1 MTRLSFLALGE
12 DGIEGSSGAGHK
24 VLQASLRPPTSG
36 HGGTIFLPERWP
48 GPRYEFSLEFNA
60 PLEFVYRWCTDYA
73 PEDGRL
79 EGEEYQRRVVRCSRR
94 EVVYEDL
101 SETKAGWRWARHVVR
116 LSPPDRWHS
125 DSVGS
130 HRAVSLDYELSS
142 LSGNRTRIDDEGP
155 PPAIRHRREEPIEG
169 SVGTRS

>member
-1 MTRLSFLALGE
+1 MMDL
-12 DGIEGSSGAGHK
+12 
-24 VLQASLRPPTSG
+24 
-36 HGGTIFLPERWP
+36 LPERWP
-48 GPRYEFSLEFNA
+48 GPRYRFSLEFEA
-60 PLEFVYRWCTDYA
+60 PLEFVYRWCTDYG

-79 EGEEYQRRVVRCSRR
+79 EGEEYQGRVVRRARR

-101 SETKAGWRWARHVVR
+101 SETKAGWRRARHVVR

-142 LSGNRTRIDDEGP
+142 LPGNRTRMIMKARRRPYGIGGKNPTRVAWEREARKGWEHLARALERDYRKAD
-155 PPAIRHRREEPIEG
+155 HR
-169 SVGTRS
+169 